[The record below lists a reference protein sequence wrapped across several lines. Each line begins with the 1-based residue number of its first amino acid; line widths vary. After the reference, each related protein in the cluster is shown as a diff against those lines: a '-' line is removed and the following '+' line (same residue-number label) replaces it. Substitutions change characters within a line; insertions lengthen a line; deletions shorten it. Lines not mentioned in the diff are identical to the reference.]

1 MMMRGF
7 RRVYLWN
14 LAVRVERRFSAAS
27 KLTLRNGL
35 TVRCHAADCQPEGC
49 WAKANAGLK
58 ARSTCLALAAIVF
71 SILGQVAC
79 DRTAS
84 ENTQLTPVRTSEVRN
99 IDTGTANTYSAN
111 IQPYQQVDLAFKSN
125 GYLVSIKQVKDA
137 NGHTRNI
144 DQGDYVAA
152 GTVLA
157 VVQKDDYQQKLDQ
170 AKASLA
176 KAQAEHERAKLSFDR
191 MSVLYK
197 AGAATQPDYDDSR
210 AQDQSTQAAVD
221 NANAQIA
228 EAQLALSYCD
238 LKAPFDSWVLKRN
251 VDVGTLVSAATPGFT
266 LADTRTV
273 KAVFGVPDTAVGHIQ
288 PGSPQ
293 TVTTEAYR
301 KNFSGH
307 VTAISAAAD
316 PKSRVYSV
324 EVRID
329 NPENLLKAGMIASIT
344 IGNPGPA
351 GGVMVVP
358 ISSVIKSPATP
369 KGFAVFVTEGTG
381 GTVKVRTQDVTL
393 GNTYGNVIAVT
404 SGLSVNQRV
413 VTEGS
418 NYIRDG
424 DEVRVIP

>member
-1 MMMRGF
+1 MIHRSLHQ
-7 RRVYLWN
+7 RRVVIALSP
-14 LAVRVERRFSAAS
+14 L
-27 KLTLRNGL
+27 L
-35 TVRCHAADCQPEGC
+35 
-49 WAKANAGLK
+49 
-58 ARSTCLALAAIVF
+58 LAAVIATT
-71 SILGQVAC
+71 SC
-79 DRTAS
+79 RPAS
-84 ENTQLTPVRTSEVRN
+84 SDEKPLTPVRTSEVTTIN
-99 IDTGTANTYSAN
+99 AGTTNTYSAN
-111 IQPYQQVDLAFKSN
+111 IQPYQQVDLAFQSN
-125 GYLVSIKQVKDA
+125 GYLTSIKQVRDA
-137 NGHTRNI
+137 NGHMRNI
-144 DQGDYVAA
+144 DQGDYVAK

-157 VVQKDDYQQKLDQ
+157 VVQKDNYQQKLDQ

-176 KAQAEHERAKLSFDR
+176 KSQAEHERAKLSFDR
-191 MSVLYK
+191 MSILYK
-197 AGAATQPDYDDSR
+197 AGAATLPDYDDTR
-210 AQDQSTQAAVD
+210 AQEQSTQAAVD

-228 EAQLALSYCD
+228 EAQIALGYCD

-251 VDVGTLVSAATPGFT
+251 VDVGTLVSAATPGFS

-301 KNFSGH
+301 KTFSGH

-344 IGNPGPA
+344 IGNSGPS

-358 ISSVIKSPATP
+358 ISSVFKSPTTP
-369 KGFAVFVTEGTG
+369 RGFAVFVTEGDG

-393 GNTYGNVIAVT
+393 GNTYGNMIAVT
-404 SGLSVNQRV
+404 NGLSLGQRV

-418 NYIRDG
+418 NYVRDG
-424 DEVRVIP
+424 EEVRVIP

>member
-1 MMMRGF
+1 MIRIRSL
-7 RRVYLWN
+7 RRQWL
-14 LAVRVERRFSAAS
+14 LIGPLPLLSAVITTTACRHAS
-27 KLTLRNGL
+27 SDEK
-35 TVRCHAADCQPEGC
+35 P
-49 WAKANAGLK
+49 
-58 ARSTCLALAAIVF
+58 
-71 SILGQVAC
+71 
-79 DRTAS
+79 
-84 ENTQLTPVRTSEVRN
+84 LTPVRTSEVRTIN
-99 IDTGTANTYSAN
+99 PGTTNTYSAN
-111 IQPYQQVDLAFKSN
+111 IQPYQQVDLAFQSN
-125 GYLVSIKQVKDA
+125 GYLVSIKQVRDA
-137 NGHTRNI
+137 NGHVRNI
-144 DQGDYVAA
+144 DQGDYVAQ

-157 VVQKDDYQQKLDQ
+157 VVQKDNYQQKLDQ

-191 MSVLYK
+191 MTVLYK
-197 AGAATQPDYDDSR
+197 AGAATLPDFDDTR

-228 EAQLALSYCD
+228 EAQIALSYCD

-251 VDVGTLVSAATPGFT
+251 VDVGTLVSAATNGFT

-293 TVTTEAYR
+293 TVTTEAYQ
-301 KNFSGH
+301 KTFSGH
-307 VTAISAAAD
+307 VTAISAGAD

-344 IGNPGPA
+344 IGNPGPP

-358 ISSVIKSPATP
+358 ISSVIKSPTAP

-404 SGLSVNQRV
+404 SGLGVGQRV